1 MNKTIEEHFYDS
13 MPADIAAMAIR
24 NTNEDLLHMSICQTP
39 AAALQK
45 AFDWAASDQG
55 YAFWSSVFDTVS
67 ESRDFRDLKVSEYD
81 LAMAGLKKLHA
92 ELVKDK
98 KRLDWLLKDTAFLSS
113 IKTRADIDK
122 AMDEEWFER
131 ERHDKIMS
139 GMDNEIGQ
147 SEK

>member
-24 NTNEDLLHMSICQTP
+24 NTDEDLLHMSICQTP

-67 ESRDFRDLKVSEYD
+67 GSRDFRDLKVSEYD

-98 KRLDWLLKDTAFLSS
+98 QRLDWLLKDTAFLSS

-122 AMDEEWFER
+122 AMDDEWFER

-139 GMDNEIGQ
+139 GMDNED
-147 SEK
+147 

>member
-1 MNKTIEEHFYDS
+1 MNKTIEQHFYDS

-24 NTNEDLLHMSICQTP
+24 NTDEDLLHMSICKTP

-45 AFDWAASDQG
+45 AFSWPGSDQG

-122 AMDEEWFER
+122 AMDDEWFER

-139 GMDNEIGQ
+139 GMDAED
-147 SEK
+147 

>member
-1 MNKTIEEHFYDS
+1 MNKTIEQHFYDS

-24 NTNEDLLHMSICQTP
+24 NTDEDLLHMSICKTP

-98 KRLDWLLKDTAFLSS
+98 KRLDWLLRDTTYLTGIS
-113 IKTRADIDK
+113 TREKIDA
-122 AMDEEWFER
+122 AMNEEWYDR

-139 GMDNEIGQ
+139 GMD
-147 SEK
+147 KDD

>member
-24 NTNEDLLHMSICQTP
+24 NTDEDLLHMSICQTP

-67 ESRDFRDLKVSEYD
+67 GSRDFRDLKVSEYD
-81 LAMAGLKKLHA
+81 LAIAGLKKLHA
-92 ELVKDK
+92 ELVKDR

-122 AMDEEWFER
+122 AMDDEWFER

-139 GMDNEIGQ
+139 GMDNED
-147 SEK
+147 

>member
-1 MNKTIEEHFYDS
+1 MKTIEEHFIDS

-24 NTNEDLLHMSICQTP
+24 NTDEDLLRLNICQTP

-45 AFDWAASDQG
+45 SFDWAASDQG

-67 ESRDFRDLKVSEYD
+67 ENRDFRDLKVDGYD

-98 KRLDWLLKDTAFLSS
+98 KRLDWLLSNQCGYS
-113 IKTRADIDK
+113 INGIGTREKIDA
-122 AMDEEWFER
+122 AMNEEWFDR

-139 GMDNEIGQ
+139 GMDAED
-147 SEK
+147 

>member
-24 NTNEDLLHMSICQTP
+24 NTDEDLLHMSICQTP

-81 LAMAGLKKLHA
+81 MAMAGLKKLHA

-98 KRLDWLLKDTAFLSS
+98 QRLDWLLKDTAFLSS

-122 AMDEEWFER
+122 AMDDEWFER

-139 GMDNEIGQ
+139 GMDNED
-147 SEK
+147 

>member
-1 MNKTIEEHFYDS
+1 MNKTIEQHFYDS

-24 NTNEDLLHMSICQTP
+24 NTDEDLLHMSICQTP

-45 AFDWAASDQG
+45 AFDWAVSDQG

-92 ELVKDK
+92 ELVKDR
-98 KRLDWLLKDTAFLSS
+98 KRLDWLLKDTTLLSGTN
-113 IKTRADIDK
+113 TRADIDK

-139 GMDNEIGQ
+139 GM
-147 SEK
+147 

>member
-13 MPADIAAMAIR
+13 MTADIAAMAIR
-24 NTNEDLLHMSICQTP
+24 NTDEDLLHMSICKTP

-92 ELVKDK
+92 ELVKDR
-98 KRLDWLLKDTAFLSS
+98 KRLDWLLKDTTFMSGTN
-113 IKTRADIDK
+113 TRADIDK

-139 GMDNEIGQ
+139 GM
-147 SEK
+147 

>member
-1 MNKTIEEHFYDS
+1 MNKTIEQHFYDS

-24 NTNEDLLHMSICQTP
+24 NTDEDLLHMSICKTP

-45 AFDWAASDQG
+45 SFDWAASDQG

-98 KRLDWLLKDTAFLSS
+98 KRLDWLLRDTTYLTGIS
-113 IKTRADIDK
+113 TREKIDA
-122 AMDEEWFER
+122 AMNEEWYER

-139 GMDNEIGQ
+139 GMDAED
-147 SEK
+147 

>member
-24 NTNEDLLHMSICQTP
+24 NTDEGLLHMSICQTP

-45 AFDWAASDQG
+45 AFDWAVSDQG

-92 ELVKDK
+92 ELVKDR
-98 KRLDWLLKDTAFLSS
+98 KRLDWLLKDTTLLSGTN
-113 IKTRADIDK
+113 TRADIDK

-139 GMDNEIGQ
+139 GM
-147 SEK
+147 

>member
-1 MNKTIEEHFYDS
+1 MKTIEEHFYDS

-24 NTNEDLLHMSICQTP
+24 NTDEDLLHMSICQTP

-92 ELVKDK
+92 ELVKDR

-113 IKTRADIDK
+113 IRTRADIDK
-122 AMDEEWFER
+122 AMDDEWFDR

-139 GMDNEIGQ
+139 GMN
-147 SEK
+147 

>member
-1 MNKTIEEHFYDS
+1 MNKTIEQHFYDS

-24 NTNEDLLHMSICQTP
+24 NTDEDFLHMSICQTP

-45 AFDWAASDQG
+45 AFDWAGSDQG

-92 ELVKDK
+92 ELVKDR
-98 KRLDWLLKDTAFLSS
+98 KRLDWLLKDTTFMSGTN
-113 IKTRADIDK
+113 TRADIDK

-139 GMDNEIGQ
+139 GM
-147 SEK
+147 

>member
-1 MNKTIEEHFYDS
+1 MNKTIEQHFYDS

-24 NTNEDLLHMSICQTP
+24 NTDEGLLHMSICQTP

-55 YAFWSSVFDTVS
+55 YAFWSNVFDTVS

-81 LAMAGLKKLHA
+81 LAMAGLKNLHA
-92 ELVKDK
+92 VLLKDRR
-98 KRLDWLLKDTAFLSS
+98 RLDWLLRDTTFLSG
-113 IKTRADIDK
+113 IKTRADIDE
-122 AMDEEWFER
+122 AMEADWFDR

-139 GMDNEIGQ
+139 GM
-147 SEK
+147 

>member
-1 MNKTIEEHFYDS
+1 MNKTIEEHFIHS

-24 NTNEDLLHMSICQTP
+24 NTDEDLLHMSICKTP

-98 KRLDWLLKDTAFLSS
+98 KRLDWLLRDTTYLTGIS
-113 IKTRADIDK
+113 TREKIDA
-122 AMDEEWFER
+122 AMNEEWYER

-139 GMDNEIGQ
+139 GM
-147 SEK
+147 EKED

>member
-1 MNKTIEEHFYDS
+1 MNKTIEQHFYDS

-24 NTNEDLLHMSICQTP
+24 NTDEDLLHMSICQTP

-92 ELVKDK
+92 ELVKDR
-98 KRLDWLLKDTAFLSS
+98 KRLDWLLKDTTFMSGTN
-113 IKTRADIDK
+113 TRADIDK

-139 GMDNEIGQ
+139 GM
-147 SEK
+147 

>member
-1 MNKTIEEHFYDS
+1 MNKTIEQHFYDS

-24 NTNEDLLHMSICQTP
+24 NTDEDLLHMSICQTP

-67 ESRDFRDLKVSEYD
+67 GSRDFRDLKVSEYD
-81 LAMAGLKKLHA
+81 LAIAGLKKLHA
-92 ELVKDK
+92 ELVKDR

-122 AMDEEWFER
+122 AMDDEWFER

-139 GMDNEIGQ
+139 GMDNED
-147 SEK
+147 

>member
-1 MNKTIEEHFYDS
+1 MNKTIEQHFYDS
-13 MPADIAAMAIR
+13 MPAPIAAIAIR
-24 NTNEDLLHMSICQTP
+24 NTDEDLLHMSICQTP

-122 AMDEEWFER
+122 AMDDEWFDR

-139 GMDNEIGQ
+139 GMN
-147 SEK
+147 K

>member
-1 MNKTIEEHFYDS
+1 MN
-13 MPADIAAMAIR
+13 
-24 NTNEDLLHMSICQTP
+24 ICQTP

-55 YAFWSSVFDTVS
+55 YPFWSSVFDTVS

-92 ELVKDK
+92 ELVKDR
-98 KRLDWLLKDTAFLSS
+98 KRLDWLLSTQSWYSDNGLG
-113 IKTRADIDK
+113 TRQQIDK
-122 AMDEEWFER
+122 AMEDEWFER

-139 GMDNEIGQ
+139 GMDAED
-147 SEK
+147 KL

>member
-1 MNKTIEEHFYDS
+1 MKTIEEHFYDS
-13 MPADIAAMAIR
+13 MPAPIAAIAIR
-24 NTNEDLLHMSICQTP
+24 NTDEDLLHMSICQTP

-45 AFDWAASDQG
+45 AFDWAVSDQG

-67 ESRDFRDLKVSEYD
+67 GSRDFRDLKVNEYD

-98 KRLDWLLKDTAFLSS
+98 KRLDWLLKDTTFLSS
-113 IKTRADIDK
+113 IRTRADIDK
-122 AMDEEWFER
+122 AMDDEWFDR

-139 GMDNEIGQ
+139 GMDGDD
-147 SEK
+147 

>member
-1 MNKTIEEHFYDS
+1 MNKTIEQHFYDS
-13 MPADIAAMAIR
+13 MPAPIAAIAIR
-24 NTNEDLLHMSICQTP
+24 NTDEDLLHMSICKTP

-92 ELVKDK
+92 ELVKDR
-98 KRLDWLLKDTAFLSS
+98 KRLDWLLSTQSWYSDNGLG
-113 IKTRADIDK
+113 TRQKIDK
-122 AMDEEWFER
+122 AMNDDWFER

-139 GMDNEIGQ
+139 GMEGDD
-147 SEK
+147 

>member
-1 MNKTIEEHFYDS
+1 MNKTIEQHFYDS

-24 NTNEDLLHMSICQTP
+24 NTDEDLLHMSICQTP

-98 KRLDWLLKDTAFLSS
+98 QRLDWLCGRMGEYS
-113 IKTRADIDK
+113 INGIGTREKIDA
-122 AMDEEWFER
+122 AMNEEWYDR

-139 GMDNEIGQ
+139 GMDAED
-147 SEK
+147 